1 MSDVIYMSNVRLSF
15 PHLVEPQ
22 KRVSPE
28 TGKERVSYSADF
40 IMPADHAGFK
50 AFMAKI
56 NEMALA
62 KWKEHAA
69 QVMQIINNDRKLRCY
84 GDGNQK
90 LNQKTFQPYDGY
102 AGNVFITAGRDTAP
116 QIIQPDG
123 TPIDPMNTM
132 AYQALTRQM
141 YGGCR
146 VNVAIKPWLQENKH
160 GRGIRADL
168 VAVQFAGDD
177 QAFGEGRTDAS
188 GMFGAVAAAP
198 AGMFGAAAPAPAFLQ
213 PAAPQ
218 QMPLPPFMTGQ

>member
-1 MSDVIYMSNVRLSF
+1 MSDLIFLSNVRLSF

-22 KRVSPE
+22 RKVSPE

-40 IMPADHAGFK
+40 IMPPDHPGFK
-50 AFMAKI
+50 QFMAKV

-102 AGNVFITAGRDTAP
+102 AGQVFITAGRDQPP

-146 VNVAIKPWLQENKH
+146 VNVAVKPWLQENKH

-177 QAFGEGRTDAS
+177 TPFGEGRTDAS
-188 GMFGAVAAAP
+188 NMFGAVAAAP

>member
-1 MSDVIYMSNVRLSF
+1 MSDLIFLSNVRLSF

-22 KRVSPE
+22 RKVSPE

-40 IMPADHAGFK
+40 IMPPDHPGFK
-50 AFMAKI
+50 QFMTKV

-62 KWKEHAA
+62 KWKEHAGN
-69 QVMQIINNDRKLRCY
+69 VLGIINGDRKLRCY

-90 LNQKTFQPYDGY
+90 VNGKTFQPYDGY
-102 AGNVFITAGRDTAP
+102 AGQVFITAGRDQPP

-123 TPIDPMNTM
+123 TPLDPTNTM
-132 AYQALTRQM
+132 AYQALTRKM

-146 VNVAIKPWLQENKH
+146 VNVAVKPWLQENKH
-160 GRGIRADL
+160 GRGVRCDL

-177 QAFGEGRTDAS
+177 KAFGEGAVDAS

-198 AGMFGAAAPAPAFLQ
+198 APAPAFLGG
-213 PAAPQ
+213 AAPAP
-218 QMPLPPFMTGQ
+218 MPLPPFMQG

>member
-1 MSDVIYMSNVRLSF
+1 
-15 PHLVEPQ
+15 
-22 KRVSPE
+22 
-28 TGKERVSYSADF
+28 
-40 IMPADHAGFK
+40 MPADHAGFK
-50 AFMAKI
+50 AFMAKV

-102 AGNVFITAGRDTAP
+102 AGQVFITAGRDTAP

-146 VNVAIKPWLQENKH
+146 VNVAVKPWLQENKH

-188 GMFGAVAAAP
+188 NMFGAVAAAP

>member
-1 MSDVIYMSNVRLSF
+1 
-15 PHLVEPQ
+15 
-22 KRVSPE
+22 
-28 TGKERVSYSADF
+28 
-40 IMPADHAGFK
+40 
-50 AFMAKI
+50 
-56 NEMALA
+56 
-62 KWKEHAA
+62 
-69 QVMQIINNDRKLRCY
+69 
-84 GDGNQK
+84 
-90 LNQKTFQPYDGY
+90 
-102 AGNVFITAGRDTAP
+102 
-116 QIIQPDG
+116 
-123 TPIDPMNTM
+123 M

-146 VNVAIKPWLQENKH
+146 VNVAVKPWLQENKH

-177 QAFGEGRTDAS
+177 QAFGEGAVDAS

>member
-1 MSDVIYMSNVRLSF
+1 MSDIVFLSNVRLSF

-28 TGKERVSYSADF
+28 GKERVSYSADF
-40 IMPADHAGFK
+40 IMPKDHAGWQQFVT
-50 AFMAKI
+50 KI

-69 QVMQIINNDRKLRCY
+69 QVMNMINADRKLRCY

-90 LNQKTFQPYDGY
+90 VNSKTFQPYDGY
-102 AGNVFITAGRDTAP
+102 AGNMYITAGRDNPP

-123 TPIDPMNTM
+123 SPIDASNTM
-132 AYQALTRQM
+132 AYQALTRKM

-146 VNVAIKPWLQENKH
+146 VNVAVKPWLQENKH

-177 QAFGEGRTDAS
+177 KAFGEGAVDAS
-188 GMFGAVAAAP
+188 SMFAPVQAAP
-198 AGMFGAAAPAPAFLQ
+198 APAPAFLQ
-213 PAAPQ
+213 PQAP
-218 QMPLPPFMTGQ
+218 MGMPPFMSVQ